1 MKLRVL
7 AWVFVAL
14 LLPFSLALAAP
25 PAPGASQ
32 ASFVAT
38 APPQATLSTAAPL
51 CPGTDVFSFLPQ
63 AQPDASLCGACSD
76 TICAGRA
83 PDSVCGT
90 GFRCISQGLCGN
102 VSTVLRCRCLI
113 I

>member
-1 MKLRVL
+1 MKFRVL
-7 AWVFVAL
+7 ALIFAAL

-25 PAPGASQ
+25 PAAGTSQ
-32 ASFVAT
+32 APSA
-38 APPQATLSTAAPL
+38 AAESPQSALSTAAPL
-51 CPGTDVFSFLPQ
+51 CLGADFLSFLPQ
-63 AQPDASLCGACSD
+63 AQPDASICGACSD

-83 PDSVCGT
+83 PNSVCGS

-102 VSTVLRCRCLI
+102 VSTALHCRCLI